1 MLNKQVRNS
10 GTMHAYSIISYFIP
24 RPGDSVDGIVVG
36 GIVVGA
42 LVVEFVGGAAIAII
56 PSKGNTSTPMM
67 KILTKFENPSIA
79 ADASLKQTL
88 QRTWTVANLNGWH
101 SLHRTQF

>member
-1 MLNKQVRNS
+1 MRIV
-10 GTMHAYSIISYFIP
+10 ISYFIP
-24 RPGDSVDGIVVG
+24 RPGDSVGGIVVG
-36 GIVVGA
+36 GIVVTVVGGIVVGG
-42 LVVEFVGGAAIAII
+42 LVVGGAAIAIT
-56 PSKGNTSTPMM
+56 PSNGNTSTPMM